1 MGKFWRRDLELP
13 GSAGEQF
20 ASTLSDMA
28 ITRMHAKR
36 WLKMTGGFALLIL
49 GAAMLLLPGPGVL
62 TIVVG
67 LAILSTEFL
76 WARLLLDR
84 IKRRTAAVRDVVG
97 RRKRG

>member
-1 MGKFWRRDLELP
+1 MRSRIARK
-13 GSAGEQF
+13 AGEQF

-28 ITRMHAKR
+28 INARMHAKR